1 MSTLSYRSHISS
13 QYNSELEDVR
23 QRVLA
28 MGGLVE
34 QQIIEA
40 TRALVESDAELAEQV
55 SRNDLRVNQ
64 LEVQIDEECSG
75 ILARRQ
81 PTAGDLRLVYA
92 VVKTITDLERIGDEA
107 EKIARMAV
115 DLASQERTGA
125 PLVEV
130 GHLSR
135 HVSQMVHDAL
145 DAFARMDVDTA
156 LAVAQEDVAVD
167 REYEALMRQCITF
180 MMEDPRTIRRVLD
193 VMWSVRAL
201 ERIGDHA
208 RNIAEYVIYFVKGK
222 DVRHIS
228 LAEMERT
235 GGEPDVVEHDA
246 GAYETEQGTCVRQPV
261 VTAPDAS
268 TDSTRVRRPD
278 FASAPAPSHR

>member
-1 MSTLSYRSHISS
+1 MTTLSYKSHISS
-13 QYNSELEDVR
+13 QYNEELEDVR

-34 QQIIEA
+34 QQIVDA
-40 TRALVESDAELAEQV
+40 TRALMENDGILGEEV
-55 SRNDLRVNQ
+55 SRNDFKVNQ
-64 LEVQIDEECSG
+64 LEVLIDEECSG

-92 VVKTITDLERIGDEA
+92 VIKTITDLERIGDEA

-115 DLASQERTGA
+115 DLASQDGSGA

-135 HVSQMVHDAL
+135 HVSQMVRDGL
-145 DAFARMDVDTA
+145 DAFARMDADAA
-156 LAVAQEDVAVD
+156 LAVAREDMAVD
-167 REYEALMRQCITF
+167 REYESLMRQCITF
-180 MMEDPRTIRRVLD
+180 MMEDPRTIRRVMD
-193 VMWSVRAL
+193 IIWSVRSL

-222 DVRHIS
+222 DVRHIGI
-228 LAEMERT
+228 EQMEREVR
-235 GGEPDVVEHDA
+235 GEE
-246 GAYETEQGTCVRQPV
+246 
-261 VTAPDAS
+261 
-268 TDSTRVRRPD
+268 
-278 FASAPAPSHR
+278 

>member
-1 MSTLSYRSHISS
+1 MTAPSYKSHISS
-13 QYNSELEDVR
+13 AFNAELEDVR

-34 QQIIEA
+34 QQIVDA
-40 TRALVESDAELAEQV
+40 ARALKESDAVLAAEV
-55 SRNDLRVNQ
+55 IRGDEKINI
-64 LEVQIDEECSG
+64 LEVSIDDECSR

-81 PTAGDLRLVYA
+81 PTASDLRLVYA
-92 VVKTITDLERIGDEA
+92 VIKTITDLERMGDEA

-115 DLASQERTGA
+115 DLSTHERHGSALPEVHHMAS
-125 PLVEV
+125 
-130 GHLSR
+130 
-135 HVSQMVHDAL
+135 HVSVMVRNAL
-145 DAFARMDVDTA
+145 DAFARMDAESA
-156 LAVAQEDVAVD
+156 LAVAREDIQID

-193 VMWSVRAL
+193 IVWSVRAL

-228 LAEMERT
+228 LEAMEK
-235 GGEPDVVEHDA
+235 E
-246 GAYETEQGTCVRQPV
+246 VR
-261 VTAPDAS
+261 
-268 TDSTRVRRPD
+268 DSQL
-278 FASAPAPSHR
+278 

>member
-1 MSTLSYRSHISS
+1 MTTLSYKSHISS
-13 QYNSELEDVR
+13 QYNEELEDVR

-34 QQIIEA
+34 QQIVDA
-40 TRALVESDAELAEQV
+40 TRALMENDGILGEEV
-55 SRNDLRVNQ
+55 SRNDFKVNQ
-64 LEVQIDEECSG
+64 LEVLIDEECSG

-92 VVKTITDLERIGDEA
+92 VIKTITDLERIGDEA

-115 DLASQERTGA
+115 DLASQDGSGA

-135 HVSQMVHDAL
+135 HVSQMVRDGL
-145 DAFARMDVDTA
+145 DAFARMDADAA
-156 LAVAQEDVAVD
+156 LAVAREDMAVD

-180 MMEDPRTIRRVLD
+180 MMEDPRTIRRVMD
-193 VMWSVRAL
+193 IIWSVRSL

-208 RNIAEYVIYFVKGK
+208 RNIAEYVIYYVKGK
-222 DVRHIS
+222 DVRHIGI
-228 LAEMERT
+228 EQMEREVR
-235 GGEPDVVEHDA
+235 GEE
-246 GAYETEQGTCVRQPV
+246 
-261 VTAPDAS
+261 
-268 TDSTRVRRPD
+268 
-278 FASAPAPSHR
+278 

>member
-1 MSTLSYRSHISS
+1 MTSLSYKSHISS
-13 QYNSELEDVR
+13 QYNEELEDVR

-34 QQIIEA
+34 QQIVDA
-40 TRALVESDAELAEQV
+40 TRALMENDGVLGEEV
-55 SRNDLRVNQ
+55 SRNDFKVNQ
-64 LEVQIDEECSG
+64 LEVLIDEECSG

-92 VVKTITDLERIGDEA
+92 IIKTITDLERIGDEA

-115 DLASQERTGA
+115 DLASQGGGNA
-125 PLVEV
+125 PLIEV

-135 HVSQMVHDAL
+135 HVSQMVRDGL
-145 DAFARMDVDTA
+145 DAFARMDADAA
-156 LAVAQEDVAVD
+156 LAVAREDMAVD

-180 MMEDPRTIRRVLD
+180 MMEDPRTIRRVMD
-193 VMWSVRAL
+193 IIWSVRSL

-222 DVRHIS
+222 DVRHIGI
-228 LAEMERT
+228 EQMER
-235 GGEPDVVEHDA
+235 EVR
-246 GAYETEQGTCVRQPV
+246 GT
-261 VTAPDAS
+261 S
-268 TDSTRVRRPD
+268 E
-278 FASAPAPSHR
+278 